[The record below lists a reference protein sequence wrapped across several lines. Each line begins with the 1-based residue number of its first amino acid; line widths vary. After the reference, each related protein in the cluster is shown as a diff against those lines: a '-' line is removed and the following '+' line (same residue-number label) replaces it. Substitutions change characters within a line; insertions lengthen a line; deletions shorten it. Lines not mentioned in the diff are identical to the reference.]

1 MNGLFY
7 KAAGAILAPFRYA
20 EREVQ
25 HLKAVA
31 KEDLEALL
39 ATVIKFALIGLV
51 ALLFLMFVSIGVAEA
66 INQSTNSE
74 YLGHLIVAGFYM
86 LVGVGLYIWK
96 LAADKK
102 KEAAK
107 RDVETEALRKTVVQQ
122 RRAVHA

>member
-25 HLKAVA
+25 HMKAVA

-39 ATVIKFALIGLV
+39 ATIIKFALMGLV

-66 INQSTNSE
+66 INQSTGSE

-96 LAADKK
+96 LATDKK
-102 KEAAK
+102 KEADK
-107 RDVETEALRKTVVQQ
+107 KEHETDALRKTIVH
-122 RRAVHA
+122 RKPVHA